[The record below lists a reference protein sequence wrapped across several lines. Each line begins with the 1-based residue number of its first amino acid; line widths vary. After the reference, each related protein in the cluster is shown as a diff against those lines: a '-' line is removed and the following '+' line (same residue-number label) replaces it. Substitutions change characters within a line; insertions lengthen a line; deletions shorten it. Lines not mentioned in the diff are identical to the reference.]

1 MLTSFRTKHM
11 KKTLWFLAI
20 VISVVFILSG
30 GSGLLR
36 RGRQKE
42 FIATI
47 NGRKISTS
55 TLHHYHK
62 MAQLYLITHS
72 QEDRNFKQQDIE
84 NLGVDFLL
92 LNLRAKKEKIK
103 VTDKEVVEYV
113 MINFFPGGK
122 FNQTDYTNFVNFIS
136 SRYNLGLTVRSFEEY
151 IREFIKIDKLFAR
164 HINAEATDE
173 EARDLYIKE
182 TQKAKINYLFIPY
195 KKFKGD
201 TKISKNEIEE
211 FYENNKNLFQQEAK
225 VNMRYLFIRDDNEHK
240 DEIIKAASQIK
251 ALDELKDKFFLKI
264 KMTGFIGL
272 GDPIEGIGWQPQL
285 NKIAFSLKEKELSP
299 LIKSE
304 KGLIIMEK
312 FQEQPI
318 SIVALSQTTKKVKEK
333 IIEERVKEKA
343 KKYAQ
348 TILDLIKK
356 KKLKNFKKVASRRKN
371 VEFKETDYFKFYDY
385 IAGIGLDRNISRII
399 FSLEKGRMH
408 PQILPL
414 INGICI
420 IRLAEITEVS
430 EEDFEEKLQV
440 YLNKIKQNKM
450 ILERV
455 KFLSQ
460 LQKESNLKLL
470 TLQ

>member
-20 VISVVFILSG
+20 VISIVFITSG
-30 GSGLLR
+30 ASGLLR
-36 RGRQKE
+36 GRKKE

-92 LNLRAKKEKIK
+92 LNLRAKKEKIQ

-113 MINFFPGGK
+113 MTNFFPGGK

-136 SRYNLGLTVRSFEEY
+136 NRYNLGLTVRSFEEY
-151 IREFIKIDKLFAR
+151 IREFIKIDKLFAK
-164 HINAEATDE
+164 HINAETTDE

-182 TQKAKINYLFIPY
+182 TQKAKIDYLFIPY

-201 TKISKNEIEE
+201 TKISQNEIEE

-225 VNMRYLFIRDDNEHK
+225 VNMRYVLIRDDNEHK
-240 DEIIKAASQIK
+240 DEIIKAVSQIK
-251 ALDELKDKFFLKI
+251 TLDELKDKFSLKI
-264 KMTGFIGL
+264 KMTGFISL

-285 NKIAFSLKEKELSP
+285 NKIAFSLKKKELSP

-312 FQEQPI
+312 SQEQPA
-318 SIVALSQTTKKVKEK
+318 SVVALSQTTTKVKEN
-333 IIEERVKEKA
+333 IIESRAKEKA

-348 TILDLIKK
+348 TILDQLKK
-356 KKLKNFKKVASRRKN
+356 KQLKNFKKVASRRKN
-371 VEFKETDYFKFYDY
+371 VEFKKTDYFKFYDY

-399 FSLEKGRMH
+399 FSLEKGRIH

-414 INGICI
+414 TNGVYI
-420 IRLAEITEVS
+420 IRLADITEVS
-430 EEDFEEKLQV
+430 EEDFKEKLPG
-440 YLNKIKQNKM
+440 YLNKIKQNKLT
-450 ILERV
+450 LERI
-455 KFLSQ
+455 KFLNQ
-460 LQKESNLKLL
+460 LQKESNLKFL